1 MNWEI
6 SNRHSTGWAPF
17 HNGNRPKPICGM
29 AKHRSPL
36 PTMAEFQISRL
47 QITLPSLNSDH
58 RFWRFGEDTG
68 NTSSLKKTGVHAY
81 LEPKIFKRVKGSS
94 SF

>member
-29 AKHRSPL
+29 AIHRSPL
-36 PTMAEFQISRL
+36 PTMAEFQISRGIEQAARERQRPTVCEGNWGL
-47 QITLPSLNSDH
+47 IGPLL
-58 RFWRFGEDTG
+58 FG
-68 NTSSLKKTGVHAY
+68 
-81 LEPKIFKRVKGSS
+81 
-94 SF
+94 